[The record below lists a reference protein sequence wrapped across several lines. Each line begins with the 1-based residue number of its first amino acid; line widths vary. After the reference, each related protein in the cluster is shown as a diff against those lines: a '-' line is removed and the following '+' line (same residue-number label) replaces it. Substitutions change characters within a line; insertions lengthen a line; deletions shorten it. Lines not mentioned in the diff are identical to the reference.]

1 MQAETS
7 VMLGVTLA
15 PRRRMQNEMRGE
27 GWSWG
32 LGMEVGR
39 AGELKTDGADTKAA
53 VE

>member
-1 MQAETS
+1 MQIEMRMQNEMQNASAFE
-7 VMLGVTLA
+7 
-15 PRRRMQNEMRGE
+15 MQNEMRGE